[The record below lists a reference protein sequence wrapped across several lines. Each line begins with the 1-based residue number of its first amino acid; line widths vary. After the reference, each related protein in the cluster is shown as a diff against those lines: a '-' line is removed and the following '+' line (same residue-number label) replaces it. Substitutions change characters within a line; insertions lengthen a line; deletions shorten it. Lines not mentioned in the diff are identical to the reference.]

1 MTTIEQ
7 EEKRF
12 KELAAKFKK
21 LWSWPIVLSIKY
33 HEKQLNVNIA
43 MVFEEYTAVIFSLG
57 SNGDLKNCLKSIND
71 SFEARL
77 NGKVEG

>member
-12 KELAAKFKK
+12 KELAIKFKK
-21 LWSWPIVLSIKY
+21 LWGWPIVLSIQC
-33 HEKQLNVNIA
+33 HEKQTNLTVS
-43 MVFEEYTAVIFSLG
+43 MVLDEHTAVIYSLA
-57 SNGDLKNCLKSIND
+57 STGDLKNCLKSAND

-77 NGKVEG
+77 NGKVE